1 MARKKVVRREKEV
14 KVKKDIPQKGI
25 LSQIAW
31 GESYTSLILGIIVVI
46 LASILVVSFVKNRSA
61 RQILED
67 VRQVSS
73 DKTGPKEEELLATYT
88 ILEGDTLKI
97 ISQKFYN
104 SDQYYL
110 DIAKKN
116 NIENP
121 DIIEV
126 GTKLRIPKVSSAAIT
141 PTPAS
146 EQPVSDKIT
155 GDSYTVQSG
164 DLIWEIALRAYGDG
178 YMWTK
183 IAEANGLYSPDY
195 IYQGQ
200 ILKIPR

>member
-1 MARKKVVRREKEV
+1 MARRKKVVRREKNGV
-14 KVKKDIPQKGI
+14 FGK
-25 LSQIAW
+25 IAW

-46 LASILVVSFVKNRSA
+46 LTSILVVSFVKNRST

-73 DKTGPKEEELLATYT
+73 DKTGPSEEELLATYT
-88 ILEGDTLKI
+88 VLPNDTLKI

-104 SDQYYL
+104 SEDYYL

-126 GTKLRIPKVSSAAIT
+126 ESKLKIPKIEKVET
-141 PTPAS
+141 KPTPE
-146 EQPVSDKIT
+146 EQEGQKVQESDSRKIT
-155 GDSYTVQSG
+155 GDSYTVQYG
-164 DLIWEIALRAYGDG
+164 DLIWDIALRAYGDG
-178 YMWTK
+178 YRWME

-195 IYQGQ
+195 IYPGQ